1 MSELQNIGI
10 TIKLWIGKSVVL
22 IYKNKKLKYYCWR
35 MGVVIKTSIGLFG
48 TIEQ

>member
-10 TIKLWIGKSVVL
+10 TIKFWIGKSFVL
-22 IYKNKKLKYYCWR
+22 IYKSKKLKYYCWR
-35 MGVVIKTSIGLFG
+35 MGVGIKTSVGSFG